1 MLFDV
6 KGRRKRFIQVTY
18 VILALLFGVGLVGF
32 GIGGGTQ
39 GGFFDALTGGGGGSS
54 GSDLYEKQAER
65 AQRAVRANPKREE
78 AWLAL
83 AEAKIN
89 VARTGD
95 NYDSQTGQFKE
106 EASTTLTD
114 ATRAWERYLALD
126 PRKPSATVASLM
138 VQAYATL
145 LRFGKIASALDAFE
159 QAANAQEIVAEAR
172 PSPIAYFNLA
182 AISYQ
187 IGKIARGDRAGAEA
201 VRRTPKDQR
210 NTVRAQ
216 LADARKDGLKVK
228 RQVKKAEEQATDA
241 ARKARKSGQDP
252 FGAAPGGQATPGGQ
266 TLPGQ

>member
-18 VILALLFGVGLVGF
+18 VLLALLFGVGLVGF

-39 GGFFDALTGGGGGSS
+39 GGIFDALGGGGGGGN
-54 GSDLYEKQAER
+54 GSDLYEKRAARAEH
-65 AQRAVRANPKREE
+65 AVRIKPKQGR

-83 AEAKIN
+83 AQAKID

-95 NYDSQTGQFKE
+95 NYDSQTGQFSE
-106 EASTTLTD
+106 GAAGLLAD
-114 ATRAWERYLALD
+114 AAHAWERYLDLD
-126 PRKPSATVASLM
+126 PKKPSGSVASLM
-138 VQAYATL
+138 IPVYSSL
-145 LRFGKIASALDAFE
+145 LRFGRVVSALDAFE
-159 QAANAQEIVAEAR
+159 QAARAQEIVAKAR

-187 IGKIARGDRAGAEA
+187 IGKIAKGDRAGDEA

-216 LADARKDGLKVK
+216 LDDARKEGLKVK
-228 RQVKKAEEQATDA
+228 REVKKSDEQAKKA

-252 FGAAPGGQATPGGQ
+252 FGATPGAQTAPGQ
-266 TLPGQ
+266 